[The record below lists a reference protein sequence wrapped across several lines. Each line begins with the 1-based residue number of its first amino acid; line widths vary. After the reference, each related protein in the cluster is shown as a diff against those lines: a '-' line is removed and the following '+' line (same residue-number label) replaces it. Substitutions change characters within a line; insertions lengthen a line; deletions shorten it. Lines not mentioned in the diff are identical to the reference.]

1 MSIPQAV
8 LENAMFHQN
17 LWWSYAKEDDL
28 EVLKLSEGLQQYLG
42 RTVVVFED
50 MMGDYETA
58 LLRLKIEEALK
69 DENAINSEFDMR
81 FNATYETLKG
91 KRSFQHQLRV
101 LQVGSE
107 KMVWA
112 NCIDVSEMVALEREM
127 VDAQGRMSLSHIYE
141 RQQALEER
149 NTFITN
155 SYNKQSR
162 FLALLSHELRSP
174 LLGISSLVKRLRLDS
189 DVSPEVSNMLKTIAM
204 TAEQSTYLVND
215 ILTYSQTEYDGIT
228 LHPAEVSLP
237 ELLESVK
244 QLTKSIASDKNL
256 IISLV
261 YLGEHQYVL
270 ADGVRLTQI
279 LINLIINGIKF
290 TQYGGVN
297 IEISETKKDCFLFK
311 ITDSGEGMSK
321 ERLKKIFEPFAQLEA
336 DEGKYTTNT
345 RFLGA
350 GLGLFVVRQLVELM
364 GGEVQVNSNVG
375 VGTTFTF
382 ELKLKSLDKNIPGVS
397 AAENVTELVVLQKDS
412 NLTNSIEA
420 ESASVNSQTAIENP
434 HLNQLKVLVA
444 DDSKINRMVL
454 AGYLADLKCEVVEA
468 KDGRQAWEL
477 FETQEFDYVLLDIQ
491 MPFMDGIEVSKKI
504 RDLYNQGKSPRLK
517 GVFAITAGGDAS
529 GFITEDEQHETVG
542 FDEWMVKPV
551 SKNQI
556 VKLLQKDYRS
566 SSAQKEIKIEVE
578 NSINHESKQK
588 DKCDT
593 LASIDDVPKQ
603 FHHLFEPFIVEMTS
617 GLDEL
622 NELNL
627 SNDREKIK
635 KTAHYLKGNCMV
647 FQLPGLVK
655 LFKSIE
661 MIQEMDTEKEAS
673 NLSRLEKT
681 KKVLQK
687 LVLNV
692 KNLEKSSSIGHNKH

>member
-8 LENAMFHQN
+8 LENAMFRQN
-17 LWWSYAKEDDL
+17 LWWSYAKEGDL
-28 EVLKLSEGLQQYLG
+28 EVLKLSAGLQQYLG
-42 RTVVVFED
+42 RTVVVLED
-50 MMGDYETA
+50 IMGDYETA

-69 DENAINSEFDMR
+69 DENAVSSEFDMR
-81 FNATYETLKG
+81 FNASYETLKG

-101 LQVGSE
+101 LQVDSE
-107 KMVWA
+107 KVVWA

-127 VDAQGRMSLSHIYE
+127 VDAQGRMTLTHIYD
-141 RQQALEER
+141 RQKALEER

-174 LLGISSLVKRLRLDS
+174 LLGISSLVKRLRLDAK
-189 DVSPEVSNMLKTIAM
+189 VSPEVSSMLKTIAM

-244 QLTKSIASDKNL
+244 QLTKSIASDKDL

-279 LINLIINGIKF
+279 LINLIVNGIKF

-297 IEISETKKDCFLFK
+297 IEISETKKDYFLFK
-311 ITDSGEGMSK
+311 ITDSGEGINE
-321 ERLKKIFEPFAQLEA
+321 ERQQQIFEPFAQLEA

-345 RFLGA
+345 RYLGA

-364 GGEVQVNSNVG
+364 GGGIKVTSEVG

-382 ELKLKSLDKNIPGVS
+382 ELKLKCLDKNTSSIS
-397 AAENVTELVVLQKDS
+397 APEDVTELVVLQKEPS
-412 NLTNSIEA
+412 VQNRVPQEV
-420 ESASVNSQTAIENP
+420 ASVNSETASENTP
-434 HLNQLKVLVA
+434 LNQLKVLVA

-454 AGYLADLKCEVVEA
+454 AGYLADLNCEVVEA

-477 FETQEFDYVLLDIQ
+477 FETQGFDYVLLDIQ
-491 MPFMDGIEVSKKI
+491 MPFIDGVEVSKKI
-504 RDLYNQGKSPRLK
+504 RDLYNQGKLPRLK

-529 GFITEDEQHETVG
+529 GFISEEEQHATVG
-542 FDEWMVKPV
+542 FDEWLVKPV

-566 SSAQKEIKIEVE
+566 SAVQNAIKVGFENSTNNVSNRKDEVE
-578 NSINHESKQK
+578 A
-588 DKCDT
+588 

-617 GLDEL
+617 GLNQL

-627 SNDREKIK
+627 SNDKERIK
-635 KTAHYLKGNCMV
+635 KTAHYLKGNCML
-647 FQLPGLVK
+647 FQLTGLVK

-661 MIQEMDTEKEAS
+661 MIQEKDTKKEAS
-673 NLSRLEKT
+673 DLSRLEET
-681 KKVLQK
+681 ENVLQK

-692 KNLEKSSSIGHNKH
+692 KNLEKSSSIGHNKQ